1 MSNLFG
7 GGKSNPAPAPQPLP
21 VAPTVEASAEKAEDK
36 NRKKK
41 AQISA
46 GSKSI
51 YTSPLGI
58 GGEAQV
64 ARKSL
69 LGQ

>member
-1 MSNLFG
+1 MSAIFG
-7 GGKSNPAPAPQPLP
+7 GGKKAEAPKPQPLP
-21 VAPTVEASAEKAEDK
+21 VAPTVEDAAGKAEEK
-36 NRKKK
+36 NRKRK
-41 AQISA
+41 AQLSA